1 MTDAPRASS
10 ADDATTLDAPIDG
23 VPTAGAL
30 TAEALT
36 ADALTS
42 GSRRLA
48 GQVRIV
54 GSGLLGASIGLRLR
68 QHGVDVILDD
78 VSPAARSLAVDY
90 GAGRAPAEGDD
101 PVLVVVAVP
110 PDVTSDI
117 VARELDAWPEALVTD
132 VASVKVA
139 PLAELRARGADV
151 SRYIGSHPMAGRE
164 RGGAVSA
171 RADLFVGRPWVIAGH
186 DDITYRRAAAVEDLA
201 LDLGA
206 TPVEM
211 TPEEHDAGVALV
223 SHAPQVVA
231 SLMATRLRDAPDASL
246 GLAGQGVRDVT
257 RIASSDPVLWTQ
269 ILGANA
275 SRVADVLRDLR
286 ADLDRVLGALEAPDA
301 PGSRRTVAESIGA
314 GNGGVARLPGKHGQ
328 QTQFSSVIVMVDD
341 TPGQLARLL
350 TEIGEIGVNLE
361 DLRLEHSPGA
371 QVGLAEVSIVPE
383 QEDRLVTELEA
394 RGWTVAGAFA

>member
-1 MTDAPRASS
+1 VTDPTRDSS
-10 ADDATTLDAPIDG
+10 TPPEPATAVTVGDLVD
-23 VPTAGAL
+23 
-30 TAEALT
+30 
-36 ADALTS
+36 

-54 GSGLLGASIGLRLR
+54 GAGLLGTSIGLRLR
-68 QHGVDVILDD
+68 QHGVDVVLDD
-78 VSPAARSLAVDY
+78 VSPSARSLAVDY
-90 GAGRAPAEGDD
+90 GAGRAPADGDA

-110 PDVTSDI
+110 PDVTAEI
-117 VARELDAWPEALVTD
+117 VHRELQAHPEALVTD
-132 VASVKVA
+132 VASVKSL
-139 PLAELRARGADV
+139 PLDELLALGADV

-186 DDITYRRAAAVEDLA
+186 DDITYRRAALVEDLA

-223 SHAPQVVA
+223 SHVPQVVA
-231 SLMATRLRDAPDASL
+231 SLTAARLRDAPDASL
-246 GLAGQGVRDVT
+246 ALAGGGVRDVT
-257 RIASSDPVLWTQ
+257 RIASSDPALWVQ

-275 SRVADVLRDLR
+275 PRVAAVLRELRDDLDGVVAALDAPSAPGARRAVADV
-286 ADLDRVLGALEAPDA
+286 
-301 PGSRRTVAESIGA
+301 IGA
-314 GNGGVARLPGKHGQ
+314 GNAGVSRLPGKHGQ
-328 QTQFSSVIVMVDD
+328 STQFRSVVVMVDD

-371 QVGLAEVSIVPE
+371 LVGLAEVSIVPE
-383 QEDRLVTELEA
+383 QEDRLIAELQD
-394 RGWTVAGAFA
+394 RGWTVAGGLA

>member
-1 MTDAPRASS
+1 MTDPTRASS
-10 ADDATTLDAPIDG
+10 SAADGPGT
-23 VPTAGAL
+23 TAGGL
-30 TAEALT
+30 
-36 ADALTS
+36 AD
-42 GSRRLA
+42 GSRRLS

-54 GSGLLGASIGLRLR
+54 GSGLLGTSIGLRLR

-90 GAGRAPAEGDD
+90 GAGREPSAGDA

-110 PDVTSDI
+110 PDVTAEI
-117 VARELDAWPEALVTD
+117 VHRELQRWPEALVTD
-132 VASVKVA
+132 VASVKGA
-139 PLAELRARGADV
+139 PLAQLRELGADV
-151 SRYIGSHPMAGRE
+151 GRYIGSHPMAGRE
-164 RGGAVSA
+164 RGGAISA

-206 TPVEM
+206 VPIEM

-223 SHAPQVVA
+223 SHVPQVVS

-246 GLAGQGVRDVT
+246 GLAGGGVRDVT
-257 RIASSDPVLWTQ
+257 RVAASDPALWVQ

-275 SRVADVLRDLR
+275 GRVVDVLRELR
-286 ADLDRVLGALEAPDA
+286 HDLDGVIDALAEPTA
-301 PGSRRTVAESIGA
+301 PGARRAVAEAIGA
-314 GNGGVARLPGKHGQ
+314 GNVGVARLPGKHGR
-328 QTQFSSVIVMVDD
+328 TTAFSSVVVMVDD

-371 QVGLAEVSIVPE
+371 PVGLAEVAIVPE
-383 QEDRLVTELEA
+383 QEERLVTELEG

>member
-1 MTDAPRASS
+1 MTDPTRASS
-10 ADDATTLDAPIDG
+10 TDFSEADPSTGSARPG
-23 VPTAGAL
+23 VTVDDLVGG
-30 TAEALT
+30 T
-36 ADALTS
+36 
-42 GSRRLA
+42 RRLD

-54 GSGLLGASIGLRLR
+54 GSGLLGTSIGLRLR
-68 QHGVDVILDD
+68 EHGVDVILDD
-78 VSPAARSLAVDY
+78 ASPAARSLAVDY
-90 GAGRAPAEGDD
+90 GAGRVAAEGDA

-110 PDVTSDI
+110 PDVTAEI
-117 VARELDAWPEALVTD
+117 VHRELDAFPEALVTD

-139 PLAELRARGADV
+139 PLDELRARGADV

-164 RGGAVSA
+164 RGGAISA
-171 RADLFVGRPWVIAGH
+171 RADLFAGRPWVIAGH
-186 DDITYRRAAAVEDLA
+186 DDISYRRAAAVEDLA

-206 TPVEM
+206 TPIEM

-223 SHAPQVVA
+223 SHVPQVVS

-246 GLAGQGVRDVT
+246 GLAGGGVRDVT
-257 RIASSDPVLWTQ
+257 RVAASDPALWVQ

-275 SRVADVLRDLR
+275 GRVVDVLRELR
-286 ADLDRVLGALEAPDA
+286 HDLDGVIDALAEPTA
-301 PGSRRTVAESIGA
+301 PGARRAVAEAIGA
-314 GNGGVARLPGKHGQ
+314 GNVGVARLPGKHGR
-328 QTQFSSVIVMVDD
+328 TTAFSSVVVMVDD

-371 QVGLAEVSIVPE
+371 PVGLAEVAIVPE
-383 QEDRLVTELEA
+383 QEERLVTELEG

>member
-1 MTDAPRASS
+1 MTA
-10 ADDATTLDAPIDG
+10 
-23 VPTAGAL
+23 
-30 TAEALT
+30 
-36 ADALTS
+36 
-42 GSRRLA
+42 GSRRLV
-48 GQVRIV
+48 GPVRIV

-90 GAGRAPAEGDD
+90 GAGRPPAEGDA

-110 PDVTSDI
+110 PDVTSEI
-117 VARELDAWPEALVTD
+117 VARELEAWPEALVTD

-139 PLAELRARGADV
+139 PLAGLRALGADV

-186 DDITYRRAAAVEDLA
+186 DDISYRRAAAVEDLA

-206 TPVEM
+206 TPIEM

-223 SHAPQVVA
+223 SHVPQVVA
-231 SLMATRLRDAPDASL
+231 SLMASRLRDAPDASL

-257 RIASSDPVLWTQ
+257 RIASSDPALWTQ

-275 SRVADVLRDLR
+275 SRVAAVLRDLR
-286 ADLDRVLGALEAPDA
+286 ADLDRVVVALEAPDA
-301 PGSRRTVAESIGA
+301 PGSRRAVAESIGA
-314 GNGGVARLPGKHGQ
+314 GNGGVARLPGKHGR

-383 QEDRLVTELEA
+383 QEDRLVDELEA